1 MSASHVITDAERD
14 LFRHTLATLAYRAR
28 KPLIDAPPGF
38 SSFEAGPTTRTPAR
52 ILSHMCDLLD
62 WALWMARG
70 EQRWTDTKPAE
81 WHQDCQRFFEA
92 LERFDAYVASA
103 ATLGRPL
110 SMLVQGPVADALTHV
125 GQLNMLRR
133 MFGSPVRGE
142 NYARADIAAGRAG
155 AAQASPRVEFD

>member
-1 MSASHVITDAERD
+1 MPTTHTVDAAERR
-14 LFRHTLATLAYRAR
+14 LFRHALATLAYRAR

-38 SSFEAGPTTRTPAR
+38 SKFDAGPTTRRPGQ
-52 ILSHMCDLLD
+52 ILAHMCDLFD
-62 WALWMARG
+62 WALWMAKG
-70 EQRWTDTKPAE
+70 EQRWNDSTPAE

-103 ATLGRPL
+103 ETLGRSL
-110 SMLVQGPVADALTHV
+110 DVLFQGPVADALTHV

-142 NYARADIAAGRAG
+142 SYARADISVGRVGPLQSAA
-155 AAQASPRVEFD
+155 RVEFD